1 MLGST
6 ATTTGM
12 AAEKVSSGFFV
23 TVENVAEGVGFA
35 PFSLPHT
42 AWLIATL
49 LVCIVCGL
57 WYRRATE
64 PQRSLFRKVF
74 ACLLIADEL
83 FKIVCL
89 LIMGQY
95 LPKYLPL
102 HLCSINI
109 FTITWYAFVR
119 QTETMRNFLYLICTA
134 GALMAL
140 LFPSWSALPP
150 TSFMYWHS
158 SSVHLLLVSFPVIL
172 TIGGEIRPN
181 PRCLPKV
188 FALLVAFAVP
198 ALVANLIWG
207 TNFMF
212 LMYAEPGN
220 PLYWFATHWGS
231 HLWGFLVLVP
241 ALAAVMYAPWVIADA
256 VRARRAKAADAE
268 VKA

>member
-1 MLGST
+1 MMSSMTL
-6 ATTTGM
+6 AT
-12 AAEKVSSGFFV
+12 EKVSSGFFV

-35 PFSLPHT
+35 PFSLPH
-42 AWLIATL
+42 ASWLIATAL
-49 LVCIVCGL
+49 FCIAGGL

-64 PQRSLFRKVF
+64 HQRDIFRKTIAV
-74 ACLLIADEL
+74 LLILDEL

-119 QTETMRNFLYLICTA
+119 RTDAMRNFLYLICIP
-134 GALMAL
+134 GALLAL
-140 LFPSWSALPP
+140 LFPTWTALPT

-158 SSVHLLLVSFPVIL
+158 SSVHLLLVAFPVIL
-172 TIGGEIRPN
+172 TIGGEIRPDWHY
-181 PRCLPKV
+181 LPKSLGLL
-188 FALLVAFAVP
+188 ALFAVI
-198 ALVANLIWG
+198 ALVANLIWD

-231 HLWGFLVLVP
+231 HLWGFPVLLP
-241 ALAAVMYAPWVIADA
+241 AIILVMYLPWIIADA
-256 VRARRAKAADAE
+256 VKKRRAKTSAPAA
-268 VKA
+268 

>member
-1 MLGST
+1 MLDSAAVIS
-6 ATTTGM
+6 AT

-23 TVENVAEGVGFA
+23 TVENVAEGVGFSL
-35 PFSLPHT
+35 FSLPHASWLVAT
-42 AWLIATL
+42 ALF
-49 LVCIVCGL
+49 CIIGGL

-64 PQRSLFRKVF
+64 RQRDIFRKTM
-74 ACLLIADEL
+74 AILLIADEL

-119 QTETMRNFLYLICTA
+119 RTETMKNFLYLICIP
-134 GALMAL
+134 GALLAL
-140 LFPSWSALPP
+140 LFPTWTSLPT

-172 TIGGEIRPN
+172 TIAGEIRPN
-181 PRCLPKV
+181 WRYAGKV
-188 FALLVAFAVP
+188 LALLAALAVV

-220 PLYWFATHWGS
+220 PLYFFATHWGS
-231 HLWGFLVLVP
+231 HLWGFAVLLP
-241 ALAAVMYAPWVIADA
+241 AIIVLMYLPWVIVDA
-256 VRARRAKAADAE
+256 VKARRAKGKAAA
-268 VKA
+268 

>member
-1 MLGST
+1 ML
-6 ATTTGM
+6 

-23 TVENVAEGVGFA
+23 TVENVAEGAGFA
-35 PFSLPHT
+35 PFSLPHA
-42 AWLIATL
+42 AWLVATL
-49 LVCIVCGL
+49 LFCIVGGL

-64 PQRSLFRKVF
+64 RQRDIFRKTV
-74 ACLLIADEL
+74 AILLIADEL

-119 QTETMRNFLYLICTA
+119 RTETMQNFLYLICAA

-158 SSVHLLLVSFPVIL
+158 SSVHLLLVGFPIIL

-181 PRCLPKV
+181 WRCLPKV
-188 FALLVAFAVP
+188 FLMLVGFACV

-220 PLYWFATHWGS
+220 PLYWFQTHWGS

-241 ALAAVMYAPWVIADA
+241 ALAAVMYAPWIIADA
-256 VRARRAKAADAE
+256 VKARKAKADQAE
-268 VKA
+268 